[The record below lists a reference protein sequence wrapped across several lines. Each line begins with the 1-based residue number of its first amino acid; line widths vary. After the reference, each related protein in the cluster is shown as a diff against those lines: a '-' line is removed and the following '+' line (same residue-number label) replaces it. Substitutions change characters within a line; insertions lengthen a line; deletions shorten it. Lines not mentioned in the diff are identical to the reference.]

1 MKIQRL
7 WREIKMN
14 SKEAATTLG
23 YAEKTLRE
31 SRVTGTLAGVTTP
44 AYIKRGHRVIYDEE
58 DLLEWA
64 AQFRKITNTS
74 QSSIDRVS

>member
-1 MKIQRL
+1 
-7 WREIKMN
+7 MN
-14 SKEAATTLG
+14 SKEAAATLG

-58 DLLEWA
+58 DLVKWT
-64 AQFRKITNTS
+64 AQFRKITNTA
-74 QSSIDRVS
+74 QSSLGH

>member
-1 MKIQRL
+1 
-7 WREIKMN
+7 MN

-44 AYIKRGHRVIYDEE
+44 PYIKRGHRVIYDEE

-74 QSSIDRVS
+74 QSSIDQRS

>member
-1 MKIQRL
+1 
-7 WREIKMN
+7 MN
-14 SKEAATTLG
+14 SKEAAATLG

-58 DLLEWA
+58 DLVEWT
-64 AQFRKITNTS
+64 AQFRKITNTA
-74 QSSIDRVS
+74 QSSLSH

>member
-1 MKIQRL
+1 
-7 WREIKMN
+7 MN
-14 SKEAATTLG
+14 SAEAAATPG

-58 DLLEWA
+58 DLLAWT

-74 QSSIDRVS
+74 QSSIDQRSQS